1 MTAQP
6 QTEAQ
11 ERYLLALTEP
21 HHFAR
26 LSAAE
31 ARYLIGW
38 LRGPPPNMSRA
49 QQLFLAGLLSSL
61 SRDQVRDAIEH
72 LRAMAEPAPAPAVA
86 DSMDHI

>member
-1 MTAQP
+1 MPHQP

-11 ERYLLALTEP
+11 ARYLLSLTEP
-21 HHFAR
+21 DRLER

-49 QQLFLAGLLSSL
+49 QQLYLDGMLSSL

-72 LRAMAEPAPAPAVA
+72 LRAMVEPAPAPAAA
-86 DSMDHI
+86 DSMEHI